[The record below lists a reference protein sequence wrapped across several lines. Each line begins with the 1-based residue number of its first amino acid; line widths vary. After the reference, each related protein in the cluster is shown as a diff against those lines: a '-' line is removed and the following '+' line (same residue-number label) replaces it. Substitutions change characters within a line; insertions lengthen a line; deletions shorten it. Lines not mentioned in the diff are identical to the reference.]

1 MTRAKCQTYVEPVI
15 KSFAIKDVVTDE
27 NQKGTILKGLV
38 DNAFL
43 RCKVTR
49 HCGPCESK
57 RKTDNECYSFI
68 QMFMYKFNSNTI
80 NALLFIKYA
89 VI

>member
-1 MTRAKCQTYVEPVI
+1 MTRAKCQTYVEPLI

-49 HCGPCESK
+49 HCVLCESK
-57 RKTDNECYSFI
+57 RKTDNEYKYDQCIIVHEISCYLMGFE
-68 QMFMYKFNSNTI
+68 N
-80 NALLFIKYA
+80 IK
-89 VI
+89 I